1 MSDLHAYLTDLK
13 LTKPDELSVA
23 FVGQLQAAHIAKYSF
38 NSLAVLLGEEV
49 SLDLTN
55 VYEKIVL
62 HGLGGYCF
70 EHNKLAF
77 ELLKSLGYDVCL
89 VMARVLNGQ
98 EIDRPRTHRV
108 TLVKVEEETY
118 LLDVGFGADCP
129 IAPLLLQ
136 SDLLQQIGHERYRIV
151 VQDGEYDV
159 QIQKAGEFYTLYR
172 FDLAEYTDADCL
184 MGNFFSSKH
193 PKAVF
198 VNNLVVSIKDADRT
212 SGIRNE
218 VFFIRQNGLEQE
230 RLIDSAQAL
239 HALLAEVFHIHVEM
253 VIAEHVFDR
262 FIAPKLAE
270 LSPHQ
275 TTELS

>member
-13 LTKPDELSVA
+13 LTMPDELSLA
-23 FVGQLQAAHIAKYSF
+23 FVEQLQAAHIAKYSF
-38 NSLAVLLGEEV
+38 NSLSVLLGEEV

-77 ELLKSLGYDVCL
+77 ELLKSLGYSVRL
-89 VMARVLNGQ
+89 VMARVLNEQ
-98 EIDRPRTHRV
+98 EVDRPRTHRV
-108 TLVKVEEETY
+108 TLVNIDGKRY

-136 SDLLQQIGHERYRIV
+136 SDLEQQIGHENYRIV
-151 VQDGEYDV
+151 LRGGEYDL
-159 QIQKAGEFYTLYR
+159 QIQRSDNFYTLYR
-172 FDLAEYTDADCL
+172 FDLAEYTDADCM
-184 MGNFFSSKH
+184 MGNFFSSKY

-198 VNNLVVSIKDADRT
+198 VNNLVASIKDVNQT
-212 SGIRNE
+212 SGIRNH
-218 VFFIRQNGLEQE
+218 VFFTRQHGIEQE
-230 RLIDSAQAL
+230 NLIDSAPAL
-239 HALLAEVFHIHVEM
+239 HSLLAEVFHVHVEM
-253 VIAEHVFDR
+253 VIAEHLFDR

-270 LSPHQ
+270 LSSRHTAQ
-275 TTELS
+275 QS